1 MAKKTAAQP
10 TAAQPTTAAPA
21 ETATAAADLDP
32 EAEYRVKL
40 ARAVPFG
47 ALVLRPRDPV
57 RLKGRIVAELGD
69 AVASYE
75 KV

>member
-1 MAKKTAAQP
+1 MAKTPASKPTSSSTTKTAP
-10 TAAQPTTAAPA
+10 TP
-21 ETATAAADLDP
+21 DLDP

-47 ALVLRPRDPV
+47 AMVLRPRDPV

-75 KV
+75 RV